1 MLRDVV
7 KLTIKRWKIEI
18 QSVVYFSHQ
27 KLIHYN
33 LYWWFKL
40 KKKSQKPY
48 LLLQLTEKSKE
59 WYALRFVITNEDS
72 NKIDAKLLWNVVIIQ
87 CNFIWYC
94 SSFPFLYPIDNNNSK
109 LLYCSWYSSPLSIS
123 TQQPHR
129 KHDDLL
135 PVIDVTFL
143 NQIK

>member
-18 QSVVYFSHQ
+18 QSVVYFSNQ

-40 KKKSQKPY
+40 KKNHKSLNSSYNWQK
-48 LLLQLTEKSKE
+48 KAE
-59 WYALRFVITNEDS
+59 WYTLRFVITNEDS